1 MQRLRRVWFGH
12 LHLPSIPD
20 PRHRGMRACRADRRT
35 RHHHLQSQGRPCARR
50 GHEIP
55 CLQRAQAP
63 GRRRCRG
70 PVFRAHRMCRR
81 GAGCPIPAVDAG
93 CGALARPEADRP
105 LRLHERYEARC
116 ADQPGHRNR
125 RTRAHSRQSGARRR
139 PCGNRGKEG
148 RRLLYG
154 RAAARPDQPG
164 RPFAREILRGAA
176 VSLANPETSAALSL
190 LNARA
195 VRERAHRMLALG
207 LEDKLPNVRI
217 DLDRM
222 DSTVDLVLEVTRKA
236 YPSFEV
242 PFHSRWRH
250 FVMNGDNRWA
260 DIADQTEWPGR
271 AARARAEFDLAIV
284 SVFLD
289 AGAGSSWR
297 YRDPKTGSAIG
308 RSEGLGLASLA
319 MFAGGAF
326 SADPLEPLRVDA
338 DVLANFTVAD
348 LERGMQVS
356 DINPLVGID
365 GRVDLLRRLGTLVAS
380 KPDIFGSL
388 DTPRPGGLFDRLA
401 KLADSRELPAPTI
414 LTELLHQLGP
424 IWPSRLTLG
433 GIALGDCWR
442 HPVLTTADATSGL
455 VPLHKLSQWLAYS
468 LIEPLQTA
476 GIRVTDIDA
485 LTGLAEYR
493 NGGLFV
499 DIGML
504 ALRDPEAAQQEHG
517 VASPLVVE
525 WRALTVALL
534 DRVADGLRHRLK
546 VDATLLPLAKILEGG
561 TWAAGRLLARQ
572 RRADASPP
580 VKVISDGT
588 VF

>member
-1 MQRLRRVWFGH
+1 M
-12 LHLPSIPD
+12 
-20 PRHRGMRACRADRRT
+20 
-35 RHHHLQSQGRPCARR
+35 
-50 GHEIP
+50 
-55 CLQRAQAP
+55 
-63 GRRRCRG
+63 
-70 PVFRAHRMCRR
+70 
-81 GAGCPIPAVDAG
+81 
-93 CGALARPEADRP
+93 
-105 LRLHERYEARC
+105 
-116 ADQPGHRNR
+116 
-125 RTRAHSRQSGARRR
+125 
-139 PCGNRGKEG
+139 
-148 RRLLYG
+148 
-154 RAAARPDQPG
+154 
-164 RPFAREILRGAA
+164 
-176 VSLANPETSAALSL
+176 SLASPETSAALSL

-195 VRERAHRMLALG
+195 VRERAHRMLAIG
-207 LEDKLPNVRI
+207 LEDKLANFRI

-236 YPSFEV
+236 YPSFDV

-250 FVMNGDNRWA
+250 FVTNRHDRWA
-260 DIADQTEWPGR
+260 DIADQTRWPDR
-271 AARARAEFDLAIV
+271 TARARAEFDLAIV

-289 AGAGSSWR
+289 AGAGPSWR

-319 MFAGGAF
+319 MFAGGVF
-326 SADPLEPLRVDA
+326 SADPLRPLRVDA
-338 DVLANFTVAD
+338 GVLANFAVAD

-356 DINPLVGID
+356 DVNPLVGMD
-365 GRVDLLRRLGTLVAS
+365 GRADLLRRLGRLVAS
-380 KPDIFGSL
+380 KPEIFGSR

-401 KLADSRELPAPTI
+401 MLAEGGELPAPTI
-414 LTELLHQLGP
+414 LTELLQQLGP

-442 HPVLTTADATSGL
+442 HPALTTADATSGL

-468 LIEPLQTA
+468 LIEPLQTS
-476 GIRVTDIDA
+476 GISVTDIDG

-499 DIGML
+499 DTGVL
-504 ALRDPEAAQQEHG
+504 AFRDAAAAQQEHE
-517 VASPLVVE
+517 VSSPLVVE

-534 DRVADGLRHRLK
+534 DHVADGLRQRLGR
-546 VDATLLPLAKILEGG
+546 DATSMPLAKILEGG
-561 TWAAGRLLARQ
+561 TWAAGRRLARE